1 MEFGREEGYLLH
13 GFRPTK
19 KPHLE
24 DLAFTWTDAAQSVLH
39 DTGTV
44 LSSDSQAM
52 SCVEEVVAQTWHTMR
67 KMKTCMGLLVTH
79 QCVVMGEW
87 RGIMPRIRWVRE
99 HLLILR
105 YPLHPYTLALCHNG
119 LSASMSAQSKSESSQ
134 TLSYRNLKTLAQSQR
149 WSSNLASSPGHR

>member
-1 MEFGREEGYLLH
+1 MHLTKERSKVLYLFWNLGGRKGISYT
-13 GFRPTK
+13 GFAPQRNPICH
-19 KPHLE
+19 HLDKNIPE

-39 DTGTV
+39 DSGMV

-52 SCVEEVVAQTWHTMR
+52 SCVEEIVTQTWHTVS

-99 HLLILR
+99 HFSR
-105 YPLHPYTLALCHNG
+105 P
-119 LSASMSAQSKSESSQ
+119 AQSKDPSID
-134 TLSYRNLKTLAQSQR
+134 R
-149 WSSNLASSPGHR
+149 